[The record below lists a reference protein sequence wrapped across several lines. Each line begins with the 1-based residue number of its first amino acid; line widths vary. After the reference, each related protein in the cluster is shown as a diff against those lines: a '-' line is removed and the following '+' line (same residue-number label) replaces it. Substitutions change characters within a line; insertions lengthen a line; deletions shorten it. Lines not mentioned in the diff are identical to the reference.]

1 MNTFQKNFKESGGCH
16 AAAAFNLN
24 GEHLCSME
32 DIGRHNAVDKVVGKL
47 INDETLKDAKIMTV
61 SGRISYEIII
71 KCFKAQIPFLAA
83 VSAPS
88 SLAVDYAKELGITLF
103 AFCRDN
109 RATCYANPHRTN
121 NNTNQTKAS

>member
-1 MNTFQKNFKESGGCH
+1 MNTFQYNFKQSGGTH
-16 AAAAFNLN
+16 AAALFNLK
-24 GEHLCSME
+24 GELLCAME
-32 DIGRHNAVDKVVGKL
+32 DIGRHNAVDKAVGKL
-47 INDETLKDAKIMTV
+47 IMNNELDRAKILTV

-71 KCFKAQIPFLAA
+71 KCFKANIPFLAA

-109 RATCYANPHRTN
+109 RATCYSNIQRTKSN
-121 NNTNQTKAS
+121 NQNTKAS